1 MITPQKNTRTKALL
15 LAYLIVLGMIVS
27 PVLANSYEI
36 TAEPLGGELHGSLG
50 KFSSYTVDGTGKDL
64 AIQRIS
70 VDVPTGATVNYTLWY
85 GNGQTVSG
93 WMIYRNSTDCVDLLS
108 FYDGWC
114 QYSGVAISTDVQGYS
129 YRGAQEF
136 GRVDIVGYGR
146 NWTTSTTYDTGFIIY
161 DSVFGV
167 SERRIMAFY
176 PVTSLSDNIIY
187 KFRIDATKPVAIG
200 WYTNT
205 RANVGKAA
213 TTTVLE
219 ATNEWITMVL
229 SWVSTIKEFAI
240 QTFYW
245 LKFFLWDNLVLT
257 IVLYI
262 GITGAVAFNQ
272 SKDIFAALK
281 KFFGYQRGLYN
292 FILSMW
298 QALIDIVATFRGIFR
313 I

>member
-27 PVLANSYEI
+27 PVFAGSYEI
-36 TAEPLGGELHGSLG
+36 TAEPLGGVLHASPG
-50 KFSSYTVDGTGKDL
+50 KVPAYIVDETGYDA

-70 VDVPTGATVNYTLWY
+70 VDIPTGTIVNFTLWY
-85 GNGQTVSG
+85 GNGATVTG
-93 WMIYRNSTDCVDLLS
+93 WMEYENNG
-108 FYDGWC
+108 FY
-114 QYSGVAISTDVQGYS
+114 QQHTEVAIAGDISGYD
-129 YRGAQEF
+129 YIGLQEI
-136 GRVDIVGYGR
+136 GRIDIVGYAR
-146 NWTTSTTYDTGFIIY
+146 NWTSSTEYDTGFIVY
-161 DSVFGV
+161 DSVFGI
-167 SERRIMAFY
+167 SDRKAMAFY

-187 KFRIDATKPVAIG
+187 KFQISATKPVAVG

-219 ATNEWITMVL
+219 ATNEWVSMVL
-229 SWVSTIKEFAI
+229 SWVSTIKDFAVE
-240 QTFYW
+240 TFYW

-257 IVLYI
+257 VALYI
-262 GITGAVAFNQ
+262 GITGAIAFNQ
-272 SKDIFAALK
+272 SKDIFAALR
-281 KFFGYQRGLYN
+281 KFFQYQRGLYN

-298 QALIDIVATFRGIFR
+298 QALIDIVASFRGIFR